1 MENKKTNHDVT
12 SSKELSGDS
21 EQGLLKTNLILLLV
35 AVLVLVLY
43 HNHVLS
49 SWFIE
54 PYPLLLKELA
64 FAIVIAVILIYTIEK
79 ANRASHERAAD
90 ALIGKINVDLFHA
103 IYKRT
108 IPPAVFAEV
117 EKCLLRSRV
126 YREDYKLIYTL
137 NKLDGIEGYLKCT
150 AESNYTIKNI
160 TDAPVE
166 HTVKLFVE
174 MPIEKNMAKYCSI
187 ESIEIDGRRLSQV
200 EIKKH
205 LELDAE
211 LQMNFSQKIEIG
223 AGASVLVKTKALL
236 VKRLVDEEIWRC
248 VLPSSGI
255 KLQVVTPAS
264 DLRVSAV
271 AFHSEKFLRT
281 YGEDNEEGTFH
292 SWELNYGIFP
302 HQAIAFF
309 WRPADV
315 SQAAE
320 PVPG

>member
-1 MENKKTNHDVT
+1 MGNEKKYHVGL
-12 SSKELSGDS
+12 SSEPQSVDN
-21 EQGLLKTNLILLLV
+21 EQGLLKTNVILLLI

-49 SWFIE
+49 NWFID

-64 FAIVIAVILIYTIEK
+64 FAIIIAVILIYTIEK

-126 YREDYKLIYTL
+126 YREDYRLIYTL
-137 NKLDGIEGYLKCT
+137 NKLDGVEGYLRCT
-150 AESNYTIKNI
+150 AESNYIIKNI
-160 TDAPVE
+160 TDASVE
-166 HTVKLFVE
+166 HTVKLLVE
-174 MPIEKNMAKYCSI
+174 MPIEKDMTKYCSI
-187 ESIEIDGRRLSQV
+187 ESIEIDGRRLSQDEV
-200 EIKKH
+200 KKN
-205 LELDAE
+205 LEADTE
-211 LQMNFSQKIEIG
+211 LQMNFSQKIEIP
-223 AGASVLVKTKALL
+223 AGASVTVKTRALL

-281 YGEDNEEGTFH
+281 YGEDNEGGTFH

-315 SQAAE
+315 AQAAE
-320 PVPG
+320 PVSG